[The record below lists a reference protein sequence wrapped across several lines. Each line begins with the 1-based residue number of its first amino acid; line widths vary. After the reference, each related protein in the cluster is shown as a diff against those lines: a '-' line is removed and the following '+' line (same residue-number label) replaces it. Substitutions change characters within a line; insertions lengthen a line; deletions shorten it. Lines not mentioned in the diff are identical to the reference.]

1 MRMVFLVIMLAGL
14 VASSSVY
21 AGSYIFGASFGLSTG
36 GQDAE
41 SFNKQLRDIGLNIPE
56 GQGATTS
63 GDIRAS
69 WQAFFIYQFLPRWGI
84 ELAYV
89 DLGEATVD
97 FSGIDEPIDVIFDAI
112 GDIHPRSAQGIR
124 LSATYRF
131 PLNNSLQLQSKLGVF
146 SWQTDYFF
154 SGVTA
159 PPENEFVSR
168 TISLDGTD
176 VTLGLGLV
184 HKLTNEISAHLDW
197 DFYTIDGE
205 VINTFTFGASY
216 KFE

>member
-1 MRMVFLVIMLAGL
+1 MKKVSFILLASL
-14 VASSSVY
+14 LCCSTAN
-21 AGSYIFGASFGLSTG
+21 AASYIFGASFGVSTG
-36 GQDAE
+36 GEDAE
-41 SFNKQLRDIGLNIPE
+41 SFNDQLRNLGLSIPE

-63 GDIRAS
+63 GDIRTS
-69 WQAFFIYQFLPRWGI
+69 WQAFFIFQFLPRWGV

-97 FSGIDEPIDVIFDAI
+97 FSGIDEPVDVIFDAI
-112 GDIHPRSAQGIR
+112 GDLHPRSAQGVK

-131 PLNNSLQLQSKLGVF
+131 ELNKSLQLQSKIGVF
-146 SWQTDYFF
+146 NWETDYFF

-159 PPENEFVSR
+159 PPENKFVSR
-168 TISLDGTD
+168 TISLSGTD
-176 VTLGLGLV
+176 ISLGLGLV

-197 DFYTIDGE
+197 DFYTIDDE

>member
-1 MRMVFLVIMLAGL
+1 MRKILVLMLAGL
-14 VASSSVY
+14 LSSPSVN
-21 AGSYIFGASFGLSTG
+21 AGGLIFGGNFGIATG

-41 SFNKQLRDIGLNIPE
+41 SFNNQLRGLGLNIPE

-63 GDIRAS
+63 GDIRAT
-69 WQAFFIYQFLPRWGI
+69 WLVYTTYQFLPKWGV

-89 DLGEATVD
+89 DLGQATVD

-112 GDIHPRSAQGIR
+112 GDIHPRSAQGVK

-131 PLNNSLQLQSKLGVF
+131 ALNNSLQLQSKLGLF
-146 SWQTDYFF
+146 NWQTDYFF
-154 SGVTA
+154 NGVT
-159 PPENEFVSR
+159 PEGEFKSK
-168 TISLDGTD
+168 TLNISGTD
-176 VTLGLGLV
+176 VSLGLGLA

-197 DFYTIDGE
+197 DFYSIDGE

-216 KFE
+216 IFE